1 MTTLNKVLSTMA
13 QIYWP
18 EMLLYV
24 LFAVIGSLCA
34 ALIMG
39 AFE

>member
-1 MTTLNKVLSTMA
+1 MTTLNKVLATMA

-18 EMLLYV
+18 EMLLYAAFAV
-24 LFAVIGSLCA
+24 AWCLFAA
-34 ALIMG
+34 FIMG